1 MTKIYQ
7 ASHTVYRQHMW
18 ERINSLQCAVG
29 VYNMHSF
36 VSSNISF
43 IITFSIMTVLVLV
56 WLLAVTG
63 SVDLL

>member
-1 MTKIYQ
+1 
-7 ASHTVYRQHMW
+7 
-18 ERINSLQCAVG
+18 
-29 VYNMHSF
+29 MHSF

-43 IITFSIMTVLVLV
+43 IITFSIMTVLVFV